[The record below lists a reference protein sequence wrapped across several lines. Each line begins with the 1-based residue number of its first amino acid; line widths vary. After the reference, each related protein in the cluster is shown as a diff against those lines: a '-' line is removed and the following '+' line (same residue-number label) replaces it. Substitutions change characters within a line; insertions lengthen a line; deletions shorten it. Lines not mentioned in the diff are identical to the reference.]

1 MVCCR
6 IGLGPSWGILRWVPR
21 GIGDR
26 AGPKRRHFPILL
38 LRALGSWGRE
48 GEMSSIPHPHCW
60 NKIMGGLLRDPQ
72 TCVLLADPC
81 SVILGP
87 FEL

>member
-1 MVCCR
+1 
-6 IGLGPSWGILRWVPR
+6 
-21 GIGDR
+21 
-26 AGPKRRHFPILL
+26 
-38 LRALGSWGRE
+38 
-48 GEMSSIPHPHCW
+48 MSSIPHPHCW

-87 FEL
+87 FERLGSGCRGGGREAQHPRASWSYRLG